1 MNAQSVGHIFWAI
14 KRTALYVGRGE
25 THLANPYNQVTGHSN
40 GISFHDYKRVICC
53 LRNIYSNYSSLLW
66 IKSGRQYYC
75 SQENSR
81 KMVPSG
87 RPFWGGR
94 ICSGELWVCTN
105 HLRIHRCSQVSTWN
119 YCIAYSLAGDDIQL
133 VFYY

>member
-40 GISFHDYKRVICC
+40 GISFHDYKRVIYC

-94 ICSGELWVCTN
+94 ICSGSFGFAPIIYAFIDVAKYL
-105 HLRIHRCSQVSTWN
+105 IGI
-119 YCIAYSLAGDDIQL
+119 IASLIP
-133 VFYY
+133 